1 MASPENS
8 AQLRAAVLGPPDLSA
23 SVAAAVAA
31 RELAARRLPVYLER
45 LATLVDIDS
54 GDDCPAGRERVAEL
68 LAEWAAAA
76 GCSCEFVPTPGGGHL
91 VARLPGAGARRI
103 VLLGH
108 HDTVFAR
115 GTAAA
120 RPFAQ
125 AGGRAFGP
133 GVADMKGGLLVALLA
148 LEALAAGE
156 RPFAA
161 LELHSAP
168 DEEVRTSSLP
178 ALPDVH
184 GAAATLVFE
193 CGSGERRRRRGP
205 QGRRLGALRGHR
217 PAGARR
223 DRARAGRNAVLAL
236 CRELLRSDGLNSGR
250 PRPDGDR
257 RHVRGRHHRQRG
269 ARARRGRAR
278 RARCVSATTCA
289 GRSSGSPTCRATT
302 GSGST
307 SRSRDPWPG
316 IEPNPG
322 TAAMFAAARRL
333 AASLGFA
340 VGGQT
345 SGGVSDG
352 CWTSADG
359 VPTLDGFG
367 PVGGLDHSADEYILL
382 DSVAARCG
390 LAAGLCD
397 AVGRGLLDGRLA
409 EGGGPKGSV

>member
-31 RELAARRLPVYLER
+31 RELAARRRPVYLER

-76 GCSCEFVPTPGGGHL
+76 GCSCEVVPTPGGGHL

-120 RPFAQ
+120 RPFAH

-133 GVADMKGGLLVALLA
+133 GVADMKGGLLLALLA

-156 RPFAA
+156 RPFAT

-168 DEEVRTSSLP
+168 DEEIRTGMLP
-178 ALPDVH
+178 ALPHVH

-193 CGSGERRRRRGP
+193 CGRENGDVVV
-205 QGRRLGALRGHR
+205 GRKAGAWVHLSATGR
-217 PAGARR
+217 PAHAGTEPEL
-223 DRARAGRNAVLAL
+223 GRNAVLAL
-236 CRELLRSDGLNSGR
+236 CRCVLRSDGLNGGR
-250 PRPDGDR
+250 PGLTVIAGTFAGGTIANVVPEHAEVVLD
-257 RHVRGRHHRQRG
+257 VR
-269 ARARRGRAR
+269 AP
-278 RARCVSATTCA
+278 
-289 GRSSGSPTCRATT
+289 SSGDLGWALERIADTAHDD
-302 GSGST
+302 GVAVDVMVEG
-307 SRSRDPWPG
+307 PWPG

-322 TAAMFAAARRL
+322 TAALFAAADRL
-333 AASLGFA
+333 AARLGFA

-359 VPTLDGFG
+359 VPTLDGLG

>member
-1 MASPENS
+1 MASTDDS
-8 AQLRAAVLGPPDLSA
+8 AAALVTAFDLAPSVA
-23 SVAAAVAA
+23 VAAAA
-31 RELAARRLPVYLER
+31 RDVAARRLAAYVER
-45 LATLVDIDS
+45 LATLVAIDS
-54 GDDCPAGRERVAEL
+54 GDDCPEGRERVAEL

-76 GCSCEFVPTPGGGHL
+76 GCSCESVPTPGGRHL
-91 VARLPGAGARRI
+91 VARLPGTGEGRI

-120 RPFAQ
+120 RPFAH
-125 AGGRAFGP
+125 ADGRAFGP
-133 GVADMKGGLLVALLA
+133 GVADMKGGLLLALLA

-168 DEEVRTSSLP
+168 DEEVRTTSLP
-178 ALPDVH
+178 ALPHVH

-193 CGSGERRRRRGP
+193 CGRENGDLVVGRKAGAWVRLSASG
-205 QGRRLGALRGHR
+205 R
-217 PAGARR
+217 PAHAGTEPER
-223 DRARAGRNAVLAL
+223 GRNAVLAL
-236 CRELLRSDGLNSGR
+236 CRELLRSDGLNGGR
-250 PRPDGDR
+250 PGLTVIAGTFAGGTIANVVPEHADAVLDVRAESGDDLRWALERIADVPRDDG
-257 RHVRGRHHRQRG
+257 VRVDVTVDG
-269 ARARRGRAR
+269 
-278 RARCVSATTCA
+278 
-289 GRSSGSPTCRATT
+289 
-302 GSGST
+302 
-307 SRSRDPWPG
+307 PWPG

-322 TAAMFAAARRL
+322 TAGMFAAARRL

-359 VPTLDGFG
+359 VPTLDGLG

-382 DSVAARCG
+382 DSVPARCG

-397 AVGRGLLDGRLA
+397 AVGRGLLEGRLA
-409 EGGGPKGSV
+409 EGGGPKGSF